1 MNGKELS
8 DLVHE
13 YTGTDSV
20 VLTPAEIVMLGNTVL
35 TKLSGAVRRKN
46 EDKFT
51 LPAFTDLKLSSGSDV
66 NRREYPLDV
75 SAKQI
80 SSAAAMFN
88 GTDWV
93 KLTEDASLK
102 DLIGYDED
110 YITSHF
116 SNDEDSAKFCLVRD
130 SIWIFSGSIV
140 AVTSGLK
147 IMMTT
152 AAAKLTTTIL
162 ADESV
167 DLSVDPS
174 TTTFGMP
181 EALHELWARAI
192 SIRWKLTRDKP
203 IALTPFEKE
212 YATDL
217 KVELGNLT
225 NPNLS
230 RVVNGRLPDDR
241 SLQ

>member
-1 MNGKELS
+1 MVGKELS

-13 YTGTDSV
+13 YTGTDEV
-20 VLTPAEIVMLGNTVL
+20 VLTPAEIVLIGNTVL
-35 TKLSGAVRRKN
+35 SKLSGALRRKN

-51 LPAFTDLKLSSGSDV
+51 LPAFTDLKLSTGIDV
-66 NRREYPLDV
+66 NRREYPLDAT
-75 SAKQI
+75 AKQF
-80 SSAAAMFN
+80 SSCAAMFN
-88 GTDWV
+88 GSNWV
-93 KLTEDASLK
+93 SLTEDARLK
-102 DLIGYDED
+102 DLIGYSED

-116 SNDEDSAKFCLVRD
+116 SNDEGSAKFCLVRD
-130 SIWIFSGSIV
+130 SIWIFSGSIT

-147 IMMTT
+147 IMMTLS
-152 AAAKLTTTIL
+152 AAKLTTTIL
-162 ADESV
+162 ADESA

-174 TTTFGMP
+174 TTTFGLP

-203 IALTPFEKE
+203 IALTPFEKD
-212 YATDL
+212 YAVDL

-230 RVVNGRLPDDR
+230 RVVNGVLPNDR
-241 SLQ
+241 ALQ